1 MCRSRKDMDF
11 MLTVP
16 DLTGSL
22 RNMRAIIMGILYNQ
36 NNEGFYVGMREQLLD
51 TITCK
56 IHIFEPTLNIVLCF
70 IT

>member
-51 TITCK
+51 TIT
-56 IHIFEPTLNIVLCF
+56 
-70 IT
+70 